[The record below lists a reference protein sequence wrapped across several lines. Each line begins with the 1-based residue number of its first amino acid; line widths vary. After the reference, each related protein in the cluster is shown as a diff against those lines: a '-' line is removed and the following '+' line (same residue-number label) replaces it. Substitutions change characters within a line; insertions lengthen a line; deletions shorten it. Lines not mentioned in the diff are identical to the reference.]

1 MHGPRLHDLHK
12 NRLPVQIEGIL
23 MNILEKIKSGL
34 TYFDG
39 GAGTLL
45 QSWGL
50 MPGEKPEMWNITNP
64 DKIIEMHRLY
74 LEAGA
79 DILTTCTFGANRLKF
94 DNLEEI
100 INAAVANA
108 KTACEGYDA
117 YIALDIGPLGKML
130 EPLGDMPF
138 EEAVEI
144 FSESISIGAKAG
156 ADLVLI
162 ETMND
167 SYEAKAAL
175 LAAKESCNLPVFV
188 TCVYDETHKL
198 MTGADPAAMIA
209 MLEGMGADAIGM
221 NCSLGPK
228 QMKDI
233 VPLFAEKSSVSII
246 VNPNAGL
253 PKTENGKTVFDIDAD
268 EFSDIMCDI
277 VKSGATIIGGCC
289 GTTPEHIK
297 KTVEKTKS
305 LPYALPEKKNLTV
318 VSSYTHAVE
327 IGDIPVIIGERI
339 NPTGK
344 KRFKQALRENDINY
358 ILGEGLAQNKK
369 GVSILD
375 VNVGLPEINEAEMM
389 VRVIRSL
396 QSVIDLP
403 LQIDTVDPV
412 AMEKAMRIYN
422 GKPLINSVSG
432 KEESMNAVFPLIKK
446 YGGAVIAVTI
456 DENGIPE
463 TAEGRVAVAEK
474 IIARAA
480 EYGIGKNEIIVDPL
494 AMAVSSDSNSAN
506 VTLKAVRMLRDMGIK
521 TSLGVSNISFGL
533 PSRADVNAVFYT
545 MALQN
550 GLDCAIINPFSLEMM
565 KAWYCFNALTGK
577 DANCSDYIGFAQE
590 LEPTQVSSPAVSVAE
605 LDGCIISGLKEQAG
619 IAATELLKAKSPMEI
634 IDTMIIPAL
643 NTVGKGFEE
652 KKVYLP
658 QLLMSAQAAK
668 EAFDSIKAA
677 IPSGE
682 NKKDKIIIA
691 TVKGDVHDI
700 GKNIVKVL
708 LENYGYDVI
717 DLGKDVKPDA
727 IADAVKSNGVRLVG
741 LSALMTTTV
750 PAMEDTIKLLRKE
763 APDCRVM
770 VGGAV
775 MTEEYASM
783 IGADFYGSDAMS
795 AVRYAE
801 KFFG

>member
-1 MHGPRLHDLHK
+1 
-12 NRLPVQIEGIL
+12 
-23 MNILEKIKSGL
+23 MNILEKIKNGI
-34 TYFDG
+34 TCCDG

-50 MPGEKPEMWNITNP
+50 EAGEYPENWNLTKPE
-64 DKIIEMHRLY
+64 KIIEMHRLY

-79 DILTTCTFGANRLKF
+79 DIITSCTFGANRFKF

-100 INAAVANA
+100 ITAAIKNA

-117 YIALDIGPLGKML
+117 YVALDIGPLGKML
-130 EPLGDMPF
+130 EPLGDLPF
-138 EEAVEI
+138 ETAVEV
-144 FSESISIGAKAG
+144 FSESIKIGADAG

-167 SYEAKAAL
+167 SLEAKAAV

-188 TCVYDETHKL
+188 TCVYNETKKL
-198 MTGADPAAMIA
+198 MTGANPSAMIA
-209 MLEGMGADAIGM
+209 MLEGLGADAIGM

-228 QMKDI
+228 QMLDI
-233 VPLFAEKSSVSII
+233 VPEFAKYASVPII

-253 PKTENGKTVFDIDAD
+253 PRSENGKTVYDIDAD
-268 EFSDIMCDI
+268 EFSDIMREI
-277 VKSGATIIGGCC
+277 VKCGATIIGGCC

-297 KTVEKTKS
+297 KTVAKTKNM
-305 LPYALPEKKNLTV
+305 PFALPEKKNLTV

-327 IGDIPVIIGERI
+327 IGNKPVIIGERI

-344 KRFKQALRENDINY
+344 KRFKEALRENDINY
-358 ILGEGLAQNKK
+358 ILNEGIAQNKK

-375 VNVGLPEINEAEMM
+375 VNVGLPEIDEAEMM
-389 VRVIRSL
+389 VNVIRAL

-422 GKPLINSVSG
+422 GKALINSVSG
-432 KEESMNAVFPLIKK
+432 KEESMKSVFPLVKK
-446 YGGAVIAVTI
+446 YGGAVIAVTL

-463 TAEGRVAVAEK
+463 TAEGRVEIAKK
-474 IIARAA
+474 IIARAS
-480 EYGIGKNEIIVDPL
+480 EYGIGKNDIIVDPL

-506 VTLKAVRMLRDMGIK
+506 VTLEAVKTLHDMGIK

-545 MALQN
+545 MAMQN
-550 GLDCAIINPFSLEMM
+550 GLDCAIINPFSAEMM
-565 KAWYCFNALTGK
+565 KAWHCFNTLTDK
-577 DANCSDYIGFAQE
+577 DENCTDYIEFAQS
-590 LEPTQVSSPAVSVAE
+590 LEPTEKKAE
-605 LDGCIISGLKEQAG
+605 VKFATGLDGCIISGLKEQAG
-619 IAATELLKAKSPMEI
+619 AVAAELIKTMPPMEI
-634 IDTMIIPAL
+634 IDSMIIPAL

-668 EAFDSIKAA
+668 EAFEAIKSA

-682 NKKDKIIIA
+682 NKKGKVVIA
-691 TVKGDVHDI
+691 TVKGDIHDI

-708 LENYGYDVI
+708 LENYGYEVI
-717 DLGKDVKPDA
+717 DLGKD
-727 IADAVKSNGVRLVG
+727 IAPEKIIDTVKSSGAKLVG

-750 PAMEDTIKLLRKE
+750 PAMEETIKLLRKE
-763 APDCRVM
+763 APDCNVM

-775 MTEEYASM
+775 MTEEYAEM
-783 IGADFYGSDAMS
+783 IGADSYGTDAMS
-795 AVRYAE
+795 AVRFAE
-801 KFFG
+801 KIL

>member
-1 MHGPRLHDLHK
+1 
-12 NRLPVQIEGIL
+12 
-23 MNILEKIKSGL
+23 MNILEKIKSGI
-34 TYFDG
+34 TYCDG

-50 MPGEKPEMWNITNP
+50 EAGEYPENWNITRP
-64 DKIIEMHRLY
+64 EKIIEMHRLY

-79 DILTTCTFGANRLKF
+79 NIITSCTFGANRFKF

-100 INAAVANA
+100 ITAAISNA

-117 YIALDIGPLGKML
+117 FVALDIGPLGKML
-130 EPLGDMPF
+130 EPLGDLPF
-138 EEAVEI
+138 ETAVEV
-144 FSESISIGAKAG
+144 FSESIKIGAHAG

-167 SYEAKAAL
+167 SLEAKAAV

-188 TCVYDETHKL
+188 TCVYDETKKL
-198 MTGADPAAMIA
+198 MTGANPAAMIS
-209 MLEGMGADAIGM
+209 MLEGLGADAIGM

-228 QMKDI
+228 QMLDI
-233 VPLFAEKSSVSII
+233 VPEFAKYSSIPVI

-253 PKTENGKTVFDIDAD
+253 PRSENGKTVFDINAD
-268 EFSDIMCDI
+268 EFADIMCEI

-289 GTTPEHIK
+289 GTTPEHIR
-297 KTVEKTKS
+297 KTGEKTKN
-305 LPYALPEKKNLTV
+305 LPFALPEKKNLTV

-327 IGDIPVIIGERI
+327 IGNKPVIIGERI

-344 KRFKQALRENDINY
+344 KRFKEALRENDINY
-358 ILGEGLAQNKK
+358 ILNEGISQNKK

-375 VNVGLPEINEAEMM
+375 VNVGLPEIDEPEMM
-389 VRVIRSL
+389 VNVIRAL

-412 AMEKAMRIYN
+412 AMEKALRVYN
-422 GKPLINSVSG
+422 GKALVNSVSG
-432 KEESMNAVFPLIKK
+432 KEESMKSVFPLVKK
-446 YGGAVIAVTI
+446 YGGAVIAVTL
-456 DENGIPE
+456 DESGIPE

-474 IIARAA
+474 IIARAS
-480 EYGIGKNEIIVDPL
+480 EYGIDKNNIIVDPL

-506 VTLKAVRMLRDMGIK
+506 VTLKAVKMLHDMGIK

-533 PSRADVNAVFYT
+533 PSRADVNAAFYT
-545 MALQN
+545 MAMQN
-550 GLDCAIINPFSLEMM
+550 GLDCAIINPFSVEMM

-577 DANCSDYIGFAQE
+577 DENCSDYIEFAQS
-590 LEPTQVSSPAVSVAE
+590 LEPAEKKAEVSSSAT

-619 IAATELLKAKSPMEI
+619 AIASELIKTMPPMEI
-634 IDTMIIPAL
+634 INSMIIPAL
-643 NTVGKGFEE
+643 NIVGKGFEE

-668 EAFDSIKAA
+668 EAFEAIKSA
-677 IPSGE
+677 IPTGE
-682 NKKDKIIIA
+682 NKKGKIIIA
-691 TVKGDVHDI
+691 TVKGDIHDI

-708 LENYGYDVI
+708 LENYGYEVI
-717 DLGKDVKPDA
+717 DLGKDVAPEKVV
-727 IADAVKSNGVRLVG
+727 DAVEKSGAKLVG

-750 PAMEDTIKLLRKE
+750 PAMEETIKLLREK
-763 APDCRVM
+763 APDCKVM

-775 MTEEYASM
+775 MTEEYAAM
-783 IGADFYGSDAMS
+783 IGADSYGTDAMS
-795 AVRYAE
+795 AVRFAE
-801 KFFG
+801 KVL

>member
-1 MHGPRLHDLHK
+1 MQK
-12 NRLPVQIEGIL
+12 IRLPVQIEGIK
-23 MNILEKIKSGL
+23 MNILEKIRSGI

-45 QSWGL
+45 QSQGL
-50 MPGEKPEMWNITNP
+50 MPGEQPETWNISHP
-64 DKIIEMHRLY
+64 EKIVEMHRRY

-79 DILTTCTFGANRLKF
+79 NILTTCTFGANRLKF

-108 KTACEGYDA
+108 KKACEGYDA

-138 EEAVEI
+138 EKAVEI
-144 FSESISIGAKAG
+144 FSETVRIGAKAG

-175 LAAKESCNLPVFV
+175 LATKENCDLPVFV
-188 TCVYDETHKL
+188 TCVYDETKKL

-221 NCSLGPK
+221 NCSLGPN

-233 VPLFAEKSSVSII
+233 VPIFAKKTSVPII

-253 PKTENGKTVFDIDAD
+253 PKSENGKTVFDIDAE

-297 KTVEKTKS
+297 KTVEKTKN
-305 LPYALPEKKNLTV
+305 LPFSLPEKKNLTV
-318 VSSYTHAVE
+318 ISSYTHAVE
-327 IGDIPVIIGERI
+327 IGEIPVIIGERI

-358 ILGEGLAQNKK
+358 ILSEGLAQNKK
-369 GVSILD
+369 GVSVLD
-375 VNVGLPEINEAEMM
+375 VNVGLPEIDEPEMM
-389 VRVIRSL
+389 VNVIRSL

-422 GKPLINSVSG
+422 GKALINSVSG
-432 KEESMNAVFPLIKK
+432 KEESMNAVFPLVKK

-463 TAEGRVAVAEK
+463 TADGRVAVAEK

-480 EYGIGKNEIIVDPL
+480 EYGISKNEIIVDPL

-506 VTLKAVRMLRDMGIK
+506 VTLEAVKKLHDMGIK

-533 PSRADVNAVFYT
+533 PSRPDVNAVFYT
-545 MALQN
+545 MAMQN
-550 GLDCAIINPFSLEMM
+550 GLDCAIINPFSVEMM
-565 KAWYCFNALTGK
+565 KAWHCFTALTGK
-577 DANCSDYIGFAQE
+577 DENCSDYIEFAQA
-590 LEPTQVSSPAVSVAE
+590 LEPSRSSAPAVSAAE

-619 IAATELLKAKSPMEI
+619 IAASEMLKTKSPLEI

-668 EAFDSIKAA
+668 EAFDAIKYA

-682 NKKDKIIIA
+682 SKKGKIILA

-708 LENYGYDVI
+708 LENYGYEVI
-717 DLGKDVKPDA
+717 DLGKDVAPEK
-727 IADAVKSNGVRLVG
+727 IADAVKSSGAKLVG

-750 PAMEDTIKLLRKE
+750 PAMEETINLLRTE
-763 APDCRVM
+763 SPECRVM

-783 IGADFYGSDAMS
+783 IGADSYGSDAMS

>member
-1 MHGPRLHDLHK
+1 MK
-12 NRLPVQIEGIL
+12 V
-23 MNILEKIKSGL
+23 LEKIKSSI
-34 TYFDG
+34 TYCDG

-50 MPGEKPEMWNITNP
+50 KAGEYPETWNITKP
-64 DKIIEMHRLY
+64 EKIIEMHRLY

-79 DILTTCTFGANRLKF
+79 EIITSCTFGANRLKF
-94 DNLEEI
+94 DNLEDI
-100 INAAVANA
+100 ITAAIANA
-108 KTACEGYDA
+108 KKACEGYDA
-117 YIALDIGPLGKML
+117 YVALDVGPTGKML
-130 EPLGDMPF
+130 EPLGDLRF
-138 EEAVEI
+138 EDAVSI
-144 FSESISIGAKAG
+144 FSESIKIGAKAG

-167 SYEAKAAL
+167 SLEAKAAVI
-175 LAAKESCNLPVFV
+175 AAKESCDLPVFI
-188 TCVYDETHKL
+188 TCVYDEEKKL

-209 MLEGMGADAIGM
+209 MLEGLGVDALGI

-228 QMKDI
+228 QMLEI
-233 VPLFAEKSSVSII
+233 VPEFIKNASVPVI

-253 PKTENGKTVFDIDAD
+253 PRSENGETVFDVDAD

-289 GTTPEHIK
+289 GTTPEHIA
-297 KTVEKTKS
+297 KTVEKTKN
-305 LPYALPEKKNLTV
+305 LPFKLPEKKNHTV
-318 VSSYTHAVE
+318 ISSYTHAVK

-344 KRFKQALRENDINY
+344 KLFKEALRKNDINY

-369 GVSILD
+369 GVSVLD
-375 VNVGLPEINEAEMM
+375 VNVGLPEIDEPEMM
-389 VRVIRSL
+389 VNVIKAL
-396 QSVIDLP
+396 QGVIDLP

-412 AMEKAMRIYN
+412 AMERAMRIYN
-422 GKPLINSVSG
+422 GKPLVNSVSG

-446 YGGAVIAVTI
+446 YGGVVIAVTL

-463 TAEGRVAVAEK
+463 TAEGRVEIAKK

-480 EYGIGKNEIIVDPL
+480 EYGIDEKDIIVDPL
-494 AMAVSSDSNSAN
+494 AMAVSSDGNSAN
-506 VTLKAVRMLRDMGIK
+506 VTLEAVKTLHESGIK

-533 PSRADVNAVFYT
+533 PSRPDVNAVFYT
-545 MALQN
+545 MAMQN
-550 GLDCAIINPFSLEMM
+550 GLDCAIINPFSVEMM
-565 KAWYCFNALTGK
+565 KAWHCFTALTGK
-577 DANCSDYIGFAQE
+577 DENCTDYIEFASSLAPSE
-590 LEPTQVSSPAVSVAE
+590 TSPAAKNDKT

-619 IAATELLKAKSPMEI
+619 IAAAEMLKTVSPLEI
-634 IDTMIIPAL
+634 IETMIIPAL

-668 EAFDSIKAA
+668 EAFDAIKSA
-677 IPSGE
+677 IPAGE
-682 NKKDKIIIA
+682 NKKGKIVIA
-691 TVKGDVHDI
+691 TVKGDIHDI

-708 LENYGYDVI
+708 LENYGYDVY
-717 DLGKDVKPDA
+717 DLGKDVAPEKIIDTV
-727 IADAVKSNGVRLVG
+727 IKENIRLVG

-750 PAMEDTIKLLRKE
+750 PAMEETIKQLRDA
-763 APDCRVM
+763 APECKVM

-775 MTEEYASM
+775 MTEEYAEM
-783 IGADFYGSDAMS
+783 IGADSYGTDAMS

-801 KFFG
+801 KIFG

>member
-1 MHGPRLHDLHK
+1 
-12 NRLPVQIEGIL
+12 
-23 MNILEKIKSGL
+23 MNILEKIRKGI
-34 TYFDG
+34 TYCDG

-50 MPGEKPEMWNITNP
+50 ETGEYPETWNITKP
-64 DKIIEMHRLY
+64 EKIIEMHRLY

-79 DILTTCTFGANRLKF
+79 NIITSCTFGANRFKF

-100 INAAVANA
+100 ITAAIRNA
-108 KTACEGYDA
+108 KTACESYDA
-117 YIALDIGPLGKML
+117 FVALDIGPLGKML
-130 EPLGDMPF
+130 EPLGDLPF
-138 EEAVEI
+138 ETAVEV
-144 FSESISIGAKAG
+144 FAESIKIGANAG

-167 SYEAKAAL
+167 SLEAKAAV

-188 TCVYDETHKL
+188 TCVYDETKKL
-198 MTGADPAAMIA
+198 MTGANPAAMIA
-209 MLEGMGADAIGM
+209 MLEGLGADAIGM

-228 QMKDI
+228 QMLDI
-233 VPLFAEKSSVSII
+233 VPEFAKYSSVPII

-253 PKTENGKTVFDIDAD
+253 PRSENGKTVFDINAD
-268 EFSDIMCDI
+268 EFADIMCEI

-289 GTTPEHIK
+289 GTTPDHIR
-297 KTVEKTKS
+297 KTVEKTKN
-305 LPYALPEKKNLTV
+305 LPFALPEKKDLTV

-327 IGDIPVIIGERI
+327 IGNKPVIIGERI

-344 KRFKQALRENDINY
+344 KRFKEALRENDINY
-358 ILGEGLAQNKK
+358 ILNEGISQNKK

-389 VRVIRSL
+389 VNVIRAL

-412 AMEKAMRIYN
+412 AMERALRIYN
-422 GKPLINSVSG
+422 GKALVNSVSG
-432 KEESMNAVFPLIKK
+432 KEESMKSVFPLVKK
-446 YGGAVIAVTI
+446 YGGVVIAVTL

-463 TAEGRVAVAEK
+463 TAEGRVKIAEK
-474 IIARAA
+474 IIACAS
-480 EYGIGKNEIIVDPL
+480 EYGIDKTNIIVDPL
-494 AMAVSSDSNSAN
+494 AMAVSSDSDSAN
-506 VTLKAVRMLRDMGIK
+506 VTLKAVKMLHDMGVK

-533 PSRADVNAVFYT
+533 PSRADVNAAFYT
-545 MALQN
+545 MAMQN
-550 GLDCAIINPFSLEMM
+550 GLDCAIINPFSVEMM

-577 DANCSDYIGFAQE
+577 DENCSDYIEFVQS
-590 LEPTQVSSPAVSVAE
+590 LEPAEKKAEISSSVT

-619 IAATELLKAKSPMEI
+619 AVASELIKTMPPMEI
-634 IDTMIIPAL
+634 INSLIIPAL
-643 NTVGKGFEE
+643 NVVGKGFEE

-668 EAFDSIKAA
+668 EAFEAIKSA

-682 NKKDKIIIA
+682 NKKGIIVIA
-691 TVKGDVHDI
+691 TVKGDIHDI

-708 LENYGYDVI
+708 LENYGYEVI
-717 DLGKDVKPDA
+717 DLGKDVAPEK
-727 IADAVKSNGVRLVG
+727 IVDAVEMSGAKLVG

-750 PAMEDTIKLLRKE
+750 PAMEETIKLLREKS
-763 APDCRVM
+763 PDCKVM

-775 MTEEYASM
+775 MTEEYAAM
-783 IGADFYGSDAMS
+783 IGADGYGTDAMS
-795 AVRYAE
+795 AVRFAE
-801 KFFG
+801 KVM

>member
-1 MHGPRLHDLHK
+1 MK
-12 NRLPVQIEGIL
+12 V
-23 MNILEKIKSGL
+23 LEKIKSSI
-34 TYFDG
+34 TYCDG

-50 MPGEKPEMWNITNP
+50 KAGEYPETWNITKP
-64 DKIIEMHRLY
+64 EKIIEMHRLY

-79 DILTTCTFGANRLKF
+79 EIITSCTFGANRLKF
-94 DNLEEI
+94 DNLEDI
-100 INAAVANA
+100 ITAAIANA
-108 KTACEGYDA
+108 KKACEGYDA
-117 YIALDIGPLGKML
+117 YVALDVGPTGKML
-130 EPLGDMPF
+130 EPLGDLRF
-138 EEAVEI
+138 EDAVSI
-144 FSESISIGAKAG
+144 FSESIKIGAKAG

-167 SYEAKAAL
+167 SLEAKAAVI
-175 LAAKESCNLPVFV
+175 AAKESCDLPVFI
-188 TCVYDETHKL
+188 TCVYDEEKKL

-209 MLEGMGADAIGM
+209 MLEGLGVDALGI

-228 QMKDI
+228 QMLEI
-233 VPLFAEKSSVSII
+233 VPEFIKNASVPVI

-253 PKTENGKTVFDIDAD
+253 PRSENGETVFDVDAD

-289 GTTPEHIK
+289 GTTPEHIA
-297 KTVEKTKS
+297 KTVEKTKN
-305 LPYALPEKKNLTV
+305 LPFKLPEKKSHTV
-318 VSSYTHAVE
+318 ISSYTHAVK

-344 KRFKQALRENDINY
+344 KLFKEALRKNDINY

-369 GVSILD
+369 GVSVLD
-375 VNVGLPEINEAEMM
+375 VNVGLPEIDEPEMM
-389 VRVIRSL
+389 VNVIKAL
-396 QSVIDLP
+396 QGVIDLP

-412 AMEKAMRIYN
+412 AMERAMRIYN
-422 GKPLINSVSG
+422 GKPLVNSVSG

-446 YGGAVIAVTI
+446 YGGVVIAVTL

-463 TAEGRVAVAEK
+463 TAEGRVEIAKK

-480 EYGIGKNEIIVDPL
+480 EYGIDEKDIIVDPL
-494 AMAVSSDSNSAN
+494 AMAVSSDGNSAN
-506 VTLKAVRMLRDMGIK
+506 VTLEAVKTLHESGIK

-533 PSRADVNAVFYT
+533 PSRPDVNAVFYT
-545 MALQN
+545 MAMQN
-550 GLDCAIINPFSLEMM
+550 GLDCAIINPFSVEMM
-565 KAWYCFNALTGK
+565 KAWHCFTALTGK
-577 DANCSDYIGFAQE
+577 DENCTDYIEFASSLAPSE
-590 LEPTQVSSPAVSVAE
+590 TSPAAKNDKT

-619 IAATELLKAKSPMEI
+619 FAAAEMLKTVSPLEI
-634 IDTMIIPAL
+634 IDIMIIPAL

-668 EAFDSIKAA
+668 EAFDAIKSA
-677 IPSGE
+677 IPAGE
-682 NKKDKIIIA
+682 NKKGKIVIA
-691 TVKGDVHDI
+691 TVKGDIHDI

-708 LENYGYDVI
+708 LENYGYDVY
-717 DLGKDVKPDA
+717 DLGKDVAPEKIVDTV
-727 IADAVKSNGVRLVG
+727 IKENIRLVG

-750 PAMEDTIKLLRKE
+750 PAMEETIKQLRDA
-763 APDCRVM
+763 APECKVM

-775 MTEEYASM
+775 MTEEYAEM
-783 IGADFYGSDAMS
+783 IGADSYGTDAMS

-801 KFFG
+801 KIFG

>member
-1 MHGPRLHDLHK
+1 MT
-12 NRLPVQIEGIL
+12 
-23 MNILEKIKSGL
+23 ILEKIRSSI
-34 TYFDG
+34 TYCDG

-50 MPGEKPEMWNITNP
+50 KAGEKPETWNITNP
-64 DKIIEMHRLY
+64 DKIIKMHRLY

-79 DILTTCTFGANRLKF
+79 QIITSCTFGANRFRF

-100 INAAVANA
+100 ITAAIRNA
-108 KTACEGYDA
+108 KTACKDFDA
-117 YIALDIGPLGKML
+117 YVALDIGPTGRML
-130 EPLGDMPF
+130 EPLGDLKF
-138 EEAVEI
+138 EEAVSVFGEAVK
-144 FSESISIGAKAG
+144 IGAKAG

-167 SYEAKAAL
+167 SLEAKAAV
-175 LAAKESCNLPVFV
+175 LAAKESCDLPVFV
-188 TCVYDETHKL
+188 TCVYDETKKL
-198 MTGADPAAMIA
+198 MTGADPEAMIA
-209 MLEGMGADAIGM
+209 MLEGLGADAIGI
-221 NCSLGPK
+221 NCSLGPR
-228 QMKDI
+228 QMLEI
-233 VPLFAEKSSVSII
+233 VPDFVKNASVPII

-253 PKTENGKTVFDIDAD
+253 PRTENGKTVFDVDCD
-268 EFSDIMCDI
+268 EFSDIMCEI

-289 GTTPEHIK
+289 GTTPEHIA
-297 KTVEKTKS
+297 KTVEKTKN
-305 LPYALPEKKNLTV
+305 LPFTLPEKKNHTV
-318 VSSYTHAVE
+318 ISSYTHAVK

-344 KRFKQALRENDINY
+344 KLFKEALRRNDINY
-358 ILGEGLAQNKK
+358 ILNEGIAQNKK
-369 GVSILD
+369 GVSALD
-375 VNVGLPEINEAEMM
+375 VNVGLPEIDEAEMM
-389 VRVIRSL
+389 VSVIKAL
-396 QSVIDLP
+396 QAVIDLP

-432 KEESMNAVFPLIKK
+432 KEESIKSVFPLVKK

-456 DENGIPE
+456 DENGIPQ
-463 TAEGRVAVAEK
+463 TAQGRVDIAKK

-480 EYGIGKNEIIVDPL
+480 EYGIEEKDIIVDPL
-494 AMAVSSDSNSAN
+494 AMAVSSDPQSAN
-506 VTLKAVRMLRDMGIK
+506 VTLEAVRILHSMGIK

-533 PSRADVNAVFYT
+533 PSRPDINAVFYT
-545 MALQN
+545 MAMQC
-550 GLDCAIINPFSLEMM
+550 GLDCAIINPFSTEMM
-565 KAWYCFNALTGK
+565 KAWHSFTALTGK
-577 DANCSDYIGFAQE
+577 DESFAGYIEFADSLSPVQ
-590 LEPTQVSSPAVSVAE
+590 TQPAQKDGIS

-619 IAATELLKAKSPMEI
+619 VAAAEMLKSLSPLEI

-668 EAFDSIKAA
+668 EAFDAIKAA

-682 NKKDKIIIA
+682 SGKGKIVIA

-708 LENYGYDVI
+708 LENYGYEVI
-717 DLGKDVKPDA
+717 DLGKDVAPEK
-727 IADAVKSNGVRLVG
+727 IAETVKGNDVSLVG

-750 PAMEDTIKLLRKE
+750 PAMEETIKLLNRV
-763 APDCRVM
+763 APHCRVM

-775 MTEEYASM
+775 MTEEYARM
-783 IGADFYGSDAMS
+783 INADYYGTDAMA

-801 KFFG
+801 KFLG

>member
-1 MHGPRLHDLHK
+1 
-12 NRLPVQIEGIL
+12 
-23 MNILEKIKSGL
+23 MNILEKIKSGI
-34 TYFDG
+34 TYCDG

-50 MPGEKPEMWNITNP
+50 EAGEYPENWNITRP
-64 DKIIEMHRLY
+64 EKIIEMHRLY

-79 DILTTCTFGANRLKF
+79 NIITSCTFGANRFKF

-100 INAAVANA
+100 ITAAINNA
-108 KTACEGYDA
+108 KTSCKGYDA
-117 YIALDIGPLGKML
+117 YVALDIGPLGKML
-130 EPLGDMPF
+130 EPLGDLPF
-138 EEAVEI
+138 ETAVEV
-144 FSESISIGAKAG
+144 FSESIKIGAHAG

-167 SYEAKAAL
+167 SLEAKAAV

-188 TCVYDETHKL
+188 TCVYDETKKL
-198 MTGADPAAMIA
+198 MTGANPAAMIS
-209 MLEGMGADAIGM
+209 MLEGLGADAIGM

-228 QMKDI
+228 QMLDI
-233 VPLFAEKSSVSII
+233 VPEFAKYSSIPVI

-253 PKTENGKTVFDIDAD
+253 PRSENGKTVFDVNAD
-268 EFSDIMCDI
+268 EFADIMCEI

-289 GTTPEHIK
+289 GTTPEHIR
-297 KTVEKTKS
+297 KTVEKTKN
-305 LPYALPEKKNLTV
+305 LPFALPEKKNLTV

-327 IGDIPVIIGERI
+327 IGNKPVIIGERI

-344 KRFKQALRENDINY
+344 KRFKEALRENDINY
-358 ILGEGLAQNKK
+358 ILNEGISQNKK

-375 VNVGLPEINEAEMM
+375 VNVGLPEIDEPEMM
-389 VRVIRSL
+389 VNVIRAL

-412 AMEKAMRIYN
+412 AMEKALRVYN
-422 GKPLINSVSG
+422 GKALVNSVSG
-432 KEESMNAVFPLIKK
+432 KEESMKSVFPLVKK
-446 YGGAVIAVTI
+446 YGGAVIAVTL

-474 IIARAA
+474 IIARAS
-480 EYGIGKNEIIVDPL
+480 EYGIDKNNIIVDPL

-506 VTLKAVRMLRDMGIK
+506 VTLKAVKMLHDMGIK

-545 MALQN
+545 MAMQN
-550 GLDCAIINPFSLEMM
+550 GLDCAIINPFSVEMM

-577 DANCSDYIGFAQE
+577 DENCSDYIEFAQS
-590 LEPTQVSSPAVSVAE
+590 LEPAEKKAEVSSSAT

-619 IAATELLKAKSPMEI
+619 AIASELIKTMPPMEI
-634 IDTMIIPAL
+634 INSMIIPAL
-643 NTVGKGFEE
+643 NIVGKGFEE

-668 EAFDSIKAA
+668 EAFEAIKSA
-677 IPSGE
+677 IPTGE
-682 NKKDKIIIA
+682 NKKGKIIIA
-691 TVKGDVHDI
+691 TVKGDIHDI

-708 LENYGYDVI
+708 LENYGYEVI
-717 DLGKDVKPDA
+717 DLGKDVAPEKVV
-727 IADAVKSNGVRLVG
+727 DAVEKSGAKLVG

-750 PAMEDTIKLLRKE
+750 PAMEETIKLLREK
-763 APDCRVM
+763 APDCKVM

-775 MTEEYASM
+775 MTEEYAAM
-783 IGADFYGSDAMS
+783 IGADSYGTDAMS
-795 AVRYAE
+795 AVRFAE
-801 KFFG
+801 RVL